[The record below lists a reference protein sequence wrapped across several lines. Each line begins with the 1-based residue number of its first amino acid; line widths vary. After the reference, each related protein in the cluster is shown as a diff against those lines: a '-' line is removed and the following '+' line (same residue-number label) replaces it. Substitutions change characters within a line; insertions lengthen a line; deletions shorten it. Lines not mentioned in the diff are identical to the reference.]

1 MKPAGMWLP
10 KLVYESIPLCYLAVG
25 ALLLG
30 AAFEVDSWLW
40 PEIFAM
46 SGLLALVIAL
56 TLVLRRRGYRS
67 SRSRLDLDSS
77 SQTS

>member
-1 MKPAGMWLP
+1 MWLP
-10 KLVYESIPLCYLAVG
+10 KLVYESIPVCYLALG
-25 ALLLG
+25 AALLG
-30 AAFEVDSWLW
+30 AAFVIDSWLW
-40 PEIFAM
+40 PEILAT

-56 TLVLRRRGYRS
+56 TLALRRRGYRN